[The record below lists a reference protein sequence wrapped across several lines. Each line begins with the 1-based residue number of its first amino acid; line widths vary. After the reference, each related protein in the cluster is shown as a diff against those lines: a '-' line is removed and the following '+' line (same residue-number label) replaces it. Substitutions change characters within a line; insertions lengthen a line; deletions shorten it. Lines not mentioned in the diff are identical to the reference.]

1 MRVITAEKYRSRS
14 RSVMNHLGNAANRT
28 AVTLAG
34 EELRTFGEVRLCV
47 FGSSMAPSILPGD
60 FVSIKRA
67 AFHDISPG
75 EVVLFL
81 RKDRLFIHRVV
92 DREFANPADTSPE
105 SWLITRGDRL
115 CHVNPPVRSVE
126 LLGRVVSIQR
136 GSKHLKP
143 VLPRGRSRQVVAR
156 VLRWSD
162 FATHLFIH
170 LAAWWRFVFYER
182 TTPCQA

>member
-1 MRVITAEKYRSRS
+1 
-14 RSVMNHLGNAANRT
+14 MNRLGNAANST

-34 EELRTFGEVRLCV
+34 EVLRTFGEVRICA

-60 FVSIKRA
+60 FVSIQRA
-67 AFHDISPG
+67 ALHDISPG

-92 DREFANPADTSPE
+92 DRRFANPADTCPE

-115 CHVNPPVRSVE
+115 CHDDSPVSSVE

-136 GSKHLKP
+136 GNQRVKP
-143 VLPRGRSRQVVAR
+143 ASPLGRSRQLVAR
-156 VLRWSD
+156 ILRASD
-162 FATHLFIH
+162 LATYVFIRV
-170 LAAWWRFVFYER
+170 AVWWRFVFSER
-182 TTPCQA
+182 TTPWQM